1 MKKAYKFLS
10 VALAFV
16 FVFSMAILPASAV
29 TGEERAKFAF
39 ELAPVIG
46 ETDANGNKSEENGIY
61 KLTFYYSSNYTAFGA
76 ATQFTY
82 PSDLLTPLNPEG
94 SNIYYDYTCDAD
106 YTDVATCYTGILLD
120 AQKYDAS
127 GNVTTGRAAFYGAA
141 NPSAAQPTL
150 VARWV
155 KDGQITF
162 LWAAGENTLTIG
174 NAENQA
180 IISFYFKLNAGKTAA
195 DLEGATFSFIDD
207 DVKASTIIDGLAVP
221 SFYKKGAKLV
231 DLPSEYI
238 ETPAYVYHAPVAAG
252 PVLTH
257 AGRQV
262 KMTVKDGAVVSG
274 TEQMRVISS
283 ISQEDWTN
291 YFNNDGSNIKRV
303 GIVAY
308 KGAGFDVGTAKAAAM
323 GTANDAYTVQT
334 TDYISTKT
342 AGVYQFAARIEYQ
355 SDVFDTS
362 YIAFVEYT
370 DAENNTAYAFY
381 DESYE
386 LQFKTNYTGIT
397 TYYMGQIGA

>member
-1 MKKAYKFLS
+1 MKKTTKLLS
-10 VALAFV
+10 VVFALIFALSV
-16 FVFSMAILPASAV
+16 FVIPSSAALSGDEDV
-29 TGEERAKFAF
+29 TIRMQ
-39 ELAPVIG
+39 LDPVIG
-46 ETDANGNKSEENGIY
+46 EVDAEGNKSEENGIY
-61 KLTFYYSSNYTAFGA
+61 KLSIYLDSNVKVAGIGA
-76 ATQFTY
+76 SILY
-82 PSDLLTPLNPEG
+82 DESVVTPLNPSEG
-94 SNIYYDYTCDAD
+94 QIYYQYVCDDEFRDIAYGVLGSLAD
-106 YTDVATCYTGILLD
+106 
-120 AQKYDAS
+120 
-127 GNVTTGRAAFYGAA
+127 TGRYGSTGNPVTSRPSYYGPSYSASYLNITTYRRSGGGELSFLYQAVAKTLIPGA
-141 NPSAAQPTL
+141 N
-150 VARWV
+150 
-155 KDGQITF
+155 
-162 LWAAGENTLTIG
+162 GEEGIAYL
-174 NAENQA
+174 
-180 IISFYFKLNAGKTAA
+180 YFKLNDGKTAA
-195 DLEGATFSFIDD
+195 DLEGAKFAIKDD
-207 DVKASTIIDGLAVP
+207 MVRAIAVCENP
-221 SFYKKGAKLV
+221 ECGKFFTNNTTV
-231 DLPSEYI
+231 TDLPTFK
-238 ETPAYVYHAPVAAG
+238 TPDYVYTAPVAAG

-283 ISQEDWTN
+283 ISQDDWTN

-308 KGAGFDVGTAKAAAM
+308 KGAGFDVDTAKAAAM
-323 GTANDAYTVQT
+323 GTANEAYTVQT

-381 DESYE
+381 DASYE